1 MDIEINMPHVVPD
14 DSDDD
19 EGDDPSDKN
28 ERSQLK
34 FTDKGGG
41 GYRSRD
47 DCKQQGGPQLV
58 RCGPAT

>member
-34 FTDKGGG
+34 FSDKGG

-47 DCKQQGGPQLV
+47 DCKQQGGGGL
-58 RCGPAT
+58 

>member
-41 GYRSRD
+41 WG
-47 DCKQQGGPQLV
+47 L
-58 RCGPAT
+58 

>member
-28 ERSQLK
+28 ERSHLK
-34 FTDKGGG
+34 FSDKGG

-47 DCKQQGGPQLV
+47 DCKQQGGGGL
-58 RCGPAT
+58 